1 MNLVFDVRGLA
12 HWLHTRKSTQRIYSL
27 LHLSARCMRALIMLC
42 DEQRPASKPQQS
54 AIYICW
60 RMKMAGHIVCHNKNI
75 RVLSWAQWTPLWHA
89 HHTPP
94 ALQMRCSFHIDFYY
108 LPLISDA
115 THYKRHTAIYVQL
128 IRNKN
133 RFAVFSSN
141 EHIEC
146 IAIELKWVGMKMQID
161 RQLLFENNIGIERLL
176 IAGINWFN
184 LIEIA
189 YEHWDVVCGWAHS
202 FIVCDR
208 NSQTLLNNWHN
219 YKSWVLMHCLLDLCT
234 WKSLLLSL
242 PSLNE
247 IYP

>member
-146 IAIELKWVGMKMQID
+146 IAIDLNGWVWKCKSIGNYYSKTILVSKDCWLLALIGLIWLKLLMSIGMLFADGLIHSLCAIGTAKHCWTID
-161 RQLLFENNIGIERLL
+161 IITNHEYWCIVFWIYVHEN
-176 IAGINWFN
+176 
-184 LIEIA
+184 
-189 YEHWDVVCGWAHS
+189 
-202 FIVCDR
+202 
-208 NSQTLLNNWHN
+208 
-219 YKSWVLMHCLLDLCT
+219 LCC
-234 WKSLLLSL
+234 
-242 PSLNE
+242 
-247 IYP
+247 YRFRA